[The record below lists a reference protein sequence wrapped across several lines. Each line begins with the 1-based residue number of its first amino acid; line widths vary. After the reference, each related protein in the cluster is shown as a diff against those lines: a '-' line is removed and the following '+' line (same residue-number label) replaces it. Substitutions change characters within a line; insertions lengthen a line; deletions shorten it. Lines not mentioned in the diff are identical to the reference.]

1 MNLKKYIIIIILTVF
16 LFSIAGVSASD
27 TNETLMTSIDD
38 SPVELSKNNGDVIN
52 KKSINGETEDELLG
66 ADEDTFQDLQNE
78 IDSAGQ
84 ELKLNRNYTYNDNG
98 NFKDGI
104 IITKDNFVLDGC
116 GYTIDAQKQARIFYN
131 NGTNVKIKNLKII
144 NGKFNMLAGAFF
156 STKAATL
163 ENCIFTNNAGW
174 EGGAV
179 CFNNGAQGTIIN
191 CIFTGNTANNW
202 GGAIY
207 FSGIGA
213 VENCIFTG
221 NKANA
226 DGGAIFFYSPNRRSR
241 VLNCNFTDNSASS
254 KGGAVCIYNG
264 DVVNSK
270 FVNNVAGKS
279 GGAIWGSS
287 TSNVVADTCIFK
299 TDSDKAY
306 QVRLLSPT
314 LGVNY
319 SVYKSGDKLTFDLK
333 TNGGI
338 SVSNGNILI
347 SVFKDNNDWVGN
359 YSCLSG
365 DGWIIDLDE
374 GSYYAIFS
382 TEYHG
387 FTPVNKTLKIIRN
400 IGYYA
405 NVVPITTNNLTV
417 NITAKSNFPYDFLQ
431 GNMEFI
437 LQNTTKISANY
448 TADGTLWAVHRFVNY
463 GDYNVG
469 VYYSELSGLI
479 SNDATISVIKVDST
493 LIVENITL
501 DYGDSINVT
510 VTAGGATGVTA
521 KIGDRDLVVN
531 EYTIFIPFLD
541 AGSYTLTVTTTV
553 DFHHLPVTKNAT
565 IIVNK
570 VNSSL
575 TVENITLDYGDS
587 INATVT
593 AYGITSITA
602 KIGDMDLVVD
612 GYDIAIPF
620 LDAGAYTLTVTT
632 IPDGNHLPVTKNATI
647 IINKVNSTLI
657 VGNVAFDYGESI
669 NVTVTAGGA
678 SGVAAKIGDM
688 DLVVNEY
695 TIFIPFLDAG
705 TYTLTVTTIPDGN
718 HLSVTKNATITVNKL
733 DSMLFVENVDM
744 YYGEPVN
751 VVVIAYG
758 TTGITARIYDVDL
771 VVNGYT
777 ILIPNLDVGSYILT
791 VTTIPDANHL
801 SVTRNVTIMVIKK
814 VKTQLSADSVNAT
827 YNSGENLVITLK
839 DSKGDGL
846 SDKLLFVDL
855 NGVKI
860 FMTDS
865 KGQINVSTDGLAP
878 GSYIVRVLYTGNDH
892 YEESIVTVT
901 LTVNR
906 DSTSLSVDSITT
918 VYNVGNNLVITLK
931 DSRGNP
937 VGGALI
943 SVDLGG
949 VKTFTTDFKGQVR
962 ISAGR
967 LAPKTYTVKVTFD
980 GNANYGGSSKSITI
994 MVKKATPKLT
1004 AKAKTFKKSVKI
1016 KKYSVTL
1023 KDNQNKVMKNTKV
1036 SIKVNKKV
1044 YTAKTNAKGQA
1055 TFKITKLTKNGKY
1068 GAVVTYK
1075 GNKYYDKVVMKTKII
1090 VK

>member
-241 VLNCNFTDNSASS
+241 VLNCNFTDNTASS

-733 DSMLFVENVDM
+733 NSMLFVENVDM

-1023 KDNQNKVMKNTKV
+1023 KDNQNKIMKNTKV

>member
-241 VLNCNFTDNSASS
+241 VLNCNFTDNTASS

-733 DSMLFVENVDM
+733 NSMLFVENVDM

>member
-1 MNLKKYIIIIILTVF
+1 MITC
-16 LFSIAGVSASD
+16 LFTIAAVSAGEVND
-27 TNETLMTSIDD
+27 TVMTSQD
-38 SPVELSKNNGDVIN
+38 
-52 KKSINGETEDELLG
+52 ETQLEICEDDELEREKSTKVLEVG
-66 ADEDTFQDLQNE
+66 EGTFQNLQNE
-78 IDSAGQ
+78 INSAGQ
-84 ELKLNRNYTYNDNG
+84 ELKLNRSYSYNDNG

-1055 TFKITKLTKNGKY
+1055 TFKITKLTKKGKY

>member
-241 VLNCNFTDNSASS
+241 VLNCNFTDNTASS

-493 LIVENITL
+493 LIVENIIL

-1055 TFKITKLTKNGKY
+1055 TFKITKLTKKGKY

>member
-191 CIFTGNTANNW
+191 CIFTGN
-202 GGAIY
+202 
-207 FSGIGA
+207 
-213 VENCIFTG
+213 
-221 NKANA
+221 KANA

-241 VLNCNFTDNSASS
+241 VLNCNFTDNTASS

-733 DSMLFVENVDM
+733 NSMLFVENVDM